1 MQETL
6 VQFLGWEDPL
16 EPGVGHPLQYS
27 WASLEAQ
34 TVKNPPATGKTWFN
48 PWVGTISWMRAWQPT
63 PVFSPRRS
71 PWTEEPGGLQPMGW
85 QRVRHDWEMKHSTRA
100 INMKNTSRLFY
111 RSGFW
116 SNSFELVMSLL
127 LSIYLFSLFSKGETV
142 TTFS

>member
-34 TVKNPPATGKTWFN
+34 MVKNPPATGKTWFN

-63 PVFSPRRS
+63 PVFSPGRS

-85 QRVRHDWEMKHSTRA
+85 QRVRHDWEMKHSTHT
-100 INMKNTSRLFY
+100 INVKNTSRLFY